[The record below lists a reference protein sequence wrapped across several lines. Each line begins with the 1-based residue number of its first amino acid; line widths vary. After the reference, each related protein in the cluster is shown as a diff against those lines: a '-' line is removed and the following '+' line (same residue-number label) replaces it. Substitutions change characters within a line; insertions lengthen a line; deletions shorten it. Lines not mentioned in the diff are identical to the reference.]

1 MTSVEGNISFSHSN
15 LGPVNQ
21 LEDSSSLTVR
31 PGGVVCRI
39 FISRDISPLLRV
51 CAEINFLHPVSYER
65 VKTLLTYPKTTLES
79 IQENFSTSE
88 YPSSS
93 LSMLLTLTETTTAV
107 NYNLGMVV
115 TFVGATRDF
124 TITRA
129 Q

>member
-1 MTSVEGNISFSHSN
+1 MGSSGITSVEGNISFSHRN

-65 VKTLLTYPKTTLES
+65 VKTSCFIVDVPQNYLGVRPEEFFNIRISKFFLEHVAD
-79 IQENFSTSE
+79 
-88 YPSSS
+88 
-93 LSMLLTLTETTTAV
+93 L
-107 NYNLGMVV
+107 
-115 TFVGATRDF
+115 D
-124 TITRA
+124 
-129 Q
+129 